1 MVVDRLRKKAEYVE
15 KLEIIFRAI
24 DDSGDGIITE
34 ARMNEI
40 LSNQK
45 IAAYFQTLD
54 LDVHEGAALF
64 HLLDNGDGE

>member
-1 MVVDRLRKKAEYVE
+1 MR
-15 KLEIIFRAI
+15 LEIIFKAI

-45 IAAYFQTLD
+45 MLRD
-54 LDVHEGAALF
+54 NLEGLTCLENCGTVVSEGLWTCCYGGAGLQ
-64 HLLDNGDGE
+64 DP